1 MKKLI
6 AMMLALVMILS
17 LCACSNSGKTE
28 EKDDEKEGGGSKG
41 GTTTVGKLTEVV
53 MTETSSNG
61 STNTMKAVLEY
72 DDNQK
77 LIATKTYLNG
87 KLEFDATYDKDI
99 EKPLLEV
106 MYDDDGKEHARYE
119 YSYTYDANGNCLEQ
133 TERYTDSNGNSD
145 FDKIVKT
152 YDANGNVLTS
162 KEYDDGELFWEYSY
176 TYTATGKIA
185 TRTEVR
191 YEENEEHSNDT
202 YSYDEHDNLLS
213 IVTDGEYGLSTDT
226 YENTY
231 DENGKLVEVKV
242 YDDGTLEKYKKY
254 DADGNCTLNVSYEPY
269 YGDEIWRTESTYE
282 NGKLVKEVEYSDG
295 DNKCA
300 EIIFTYNA
308 DGKLTEHID
317 KLSDGRSVYSYNQ
330 NGDVI
335 GVKTYYDNELR
346 TEYTLTYENVTVSKE
361 TAELLEKIV
370 DDLALDRY
378 DK

>member
-6 AMMLALVMILS
+6 AMLLALVMVLG
-17 LCACSNSGKTE
+17 LCACSDSGKTE
-28 EKDDEKEGGGSKG
+28 EKDDEKEGGGGKG

-133 TERYTDSNGNSD
+133 TERYTGSNGNSD

-176 TYTATGKIA
+176 TYTATGKLA
-185 TRTEVR
+185 TSTEIR
-191 YEENEEHSNDT
+191 YEENEERSTTT
-202 YSYDEHDNLLS
+202 YSYDKYDNL
-213 IVTDGEYGLSTDT
+213 VVETTVGPYGTYAYT

-231 DENGKLVEVKV
+231 ANDKLVEVKR
-242 YDDGTLEKYKKY
+242 YDNDGALSSHKQY
-254 DADGNCTLNVSYEPY
+254 DAEGNCTLNVSYSAYDGQETC
-269 YGDEIWRTESTYE
+269 RTESTYE

-295 DNKCA
+295 EKYS

-308 DGKLTEHID
+308 DGKLAEYID
-317 KLSDGRSVYSYNQ
+317 KVSDRRRVYTYNQ
-330 NGDVI
+330 SGDVT